1 MLQFFLELY
10 YHTQEGGATRPPLTT
25 IQLLRR
31 QDSDYASSEGSAF
44 SVVVEAFSDLVRRLK
59 KCLVDAV
66 MESVRERTYK
76 YKKEKLVCLFFECAI
91 ITDYFCFCF
100 TQRHK
105 HYFVNLRNLC
115 NCHKFCDSPVTMI
128 SIGPLFSIQM
138 AQYDSS
144 WQG

>member
-44 SVVVEAFSDLVRRLK
+44 SVVVEAFSDLVGRLK

-66 MESVRERTYK
+66 VESVRERTYK
-76 YKKEKLVCLFFECAI
+76 YKKEKLVCLSVLCNYCALFLLH
-91 ITDYFCFCF
+91 TDRNILCYF
-100 TQRHK
+100 
-105 HYFVNLRNLC
+105 RNLC
-115 NCHKFCDSPVTMI
+115 NCHKHNCHKHSLM
-128 SIGPLFSIQM
+128 L
-138 AQYDSS
+138 
-144 WQG
+144 